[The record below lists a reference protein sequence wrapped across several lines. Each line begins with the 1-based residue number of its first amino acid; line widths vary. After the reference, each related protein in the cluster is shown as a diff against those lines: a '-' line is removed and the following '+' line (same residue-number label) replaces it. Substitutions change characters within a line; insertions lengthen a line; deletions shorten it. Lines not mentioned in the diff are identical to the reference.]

1 MTTTAKTIAPNHSL
15 QPTVPSLRPV
25 AAAELD
31 VVGRPKWVGESRG
44 CEMRNLVE
52 TLPMDE
58 IAEFCRR
65 WKIQEMAVFGSV
77 LRADF
82 DSESD
87 IDVIVTFDDD
97 AEWSLLDH
105 IKMQQELQAVLQR
118 DVDLV
123 TRRAVEQSQNWIR
136 REEILSTASVIFSGS
151 GAAYETR

>member
-1 MTTTAKTIAPNHSL
+1 VRLNRRAVER
-15 QPTVPSLRPV
+15 PTKVSGT
-25 AAAELD
+25 E
-31 VVGRPKWVGESRG
+31 G
-44 CEMRNLVE
+44 CEMKNLVKIF
-52 TLPMDE
+52 PMDE

-105 IKMQQELQAVLQR
+105 IRMQQELQSVLQR

-136 REEILSTASVIFSGS
+136 RKEILSTASIIFPENK
-151 GAAYETR
+151 AASYGTR